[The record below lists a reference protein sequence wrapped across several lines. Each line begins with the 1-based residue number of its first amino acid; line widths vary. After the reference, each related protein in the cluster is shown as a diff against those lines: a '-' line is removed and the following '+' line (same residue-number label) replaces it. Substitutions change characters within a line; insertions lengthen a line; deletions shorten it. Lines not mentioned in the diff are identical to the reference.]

1 MSLKEIVGESRTMNE
16 FVVTI
21 NSNKYVVKFS
31 PNGEV
36 TVGENTIP
44 FEVTKING
52 NAYLL
57 KFGNRVF
64 EITSNKISGNNFGLL
79 IDGWYFDAT
88 VRTLLQET
96 VNELQQNKAKAKHHS
111 DVKAPMPGL
120 ILKMK
125 KLVGESVNI
134 GDPILILEAMKME
147 NELRSPSSGTV
158 KEIFYKEGQSVEKD
172 VTIMTIE

>member
-1 MSLKEIVGESRTMNE
+1 MSE

-21 NSNKYVVKFS
+21 NNNKRAVKFF

-36 TVGENTIP
+36 SIGGKTIS
-44 FEVTKING
+44 FEVTKINN
-52 NAYLL
+52 NAFIL
-57 KFGNRVF
+57 KYGNRVF
-64 EITSNKISGNNFGLL
+64 EITSNKISGNKFGLL

-96 VNELQQNKAKAKHHS
+96 VNELQKNKAKAKHHS

-120 ILKMK
+120 ILKIK
-125 KLVGESVNI
+125 KSAGDEVNI

-147 NELRSPSSGTV
+147 NELRSPSSGIV
-158 KEIFYKEGQSVEKD
+158 KEVFYKEGQSVEKD

>member
-1 MSLKEIVGESRTMNE
+1 MSE

-36 TVGENTIP
+36 TVGEKNVP
-44 FEVTKING
+44 FEISKING

-57 KFGNRVF
+57 IYGNRCF
-64 EITSNKISGNNFGLL
+64 EITSNKTSSNSFGML
-79 IDGWYFDAT
+79 INGWYFDAT
-88 VRTLLQET
+88 VRTALQET
-96 VNELQQNKAKAKHHS
+96 VSELQRNKTKAKHHS

-125 KLVGESVNI
+125 KSVGDSVNI

-158 KEIFYKEGQSVEKD
+158 KEVFYKEGQSVEKD